1 MGENCCSTLNTVE
14 KSVQI
19 QFNCIPEVL
28 ELARAED
35 RIEVVAEQVAAEA
48 YDFEGVL
55 HAVEEP
61 LRQTPDLKTRGRDSK
76 DIFGMSPSLSLIM
89 FGVGRHV

>member
-1 MGENCCSTLNTVE
+1 MDENCCSTLNTVE

-19 QFNCIPEVL
+19 QSNCIPEVL

-35 RIEVVAEQVAAEA
+35 GVEVVPEQVAAEA
-48 YDFEGVL
+48 DDLEGVL

-61 LRQTPDLKTRGRDSK
+61 LRQPPDLQGRGAIQKTFLGR
-76 DIFGMSPSLSLIM
+76 P
-89 FGVGRHV
+89 RARP